1 MIHIRKAVIILCVT
15 ACIMAGC
22 TFRDPHT
29 IVSDYDKRGIR
40 LIALAP
46 VDNKTDDMEAA
57 RLLREK
63 ILEALYFKGYPRIPL
78 SMIDEKLKAGGSDG
92 STGNISPEAIGDLLE
107 VDAVMYCTLIEWK
120 TAFMGMYAPTT
131 VSVSLV
137 LKNTQTGTTVWSA
150 QHRIVERNYDLT
162 RERLELKSYQAYE
175 PAIRE
180 IINKTLS
187 SLPNGPDFAGSPPP
201 EKKFWKFWQS

>member
-1 MIHIRKAVIILCVT
+1 
-15 ACIMAGC
+15 MAGC
-22 TFRDPHT
+22 AFKDPHT
-29 IVSDYDKRGIR
+29 IASDSFDKGIR

-46 VDNKTDDMEAA
+46 VENKTDDVEAS

-78 SMIDEKLKAGGSDG
+78 SMIDEKLKTLGNGDG
-92 STGNISPEAIGDLLE
+92 TGNISPEAIGDILG
-107 VDAVMYCTLIEWK
+107 VDAVMYSTLTEW
-120 TAFMGMYAPTT
+120 TTTFIGMYASTT

-137 LKNTQTGTTVWSA
+137 LKDTQTGTTIWSA
-150 QHRIVERNYDLT
+150 KHRIIERNYDLT
-162 RERLELKSYQAYE
+162 RERLELKSCQAYE

-180 IINKTLS
+180 IIDKTLS
-187 SLPNGPDFAGSPPP
+187 SLPDGPDFVGSPPP

>member
-1 MIHIRKAVIILCVT
+1 MINIRKTVIILCVT
-15 ACIMAGC
+15 ACVMAGC
-22 TFRDPHT
+22 ASRDPHT

-78 SMIDEKLKAGGSDG
+78 GMIDEKLKAGGSDRG
-92 STGNISPEAIGDLLE
+92 TGTMSPEVIGNLLR
-107 VDAVMYCTLIEWK
+107 VDAVMYGTLTEW
-120 TAFMGMYAPTT
+120 TTTFIGMYASTT

-137 LKNTQTGTTVWSA
+137 LKDTQTGTTVWSA
-150 QHRIVERNYDLT
+150 KHRIVERNYDLT
-162 RERLELKSYQAYE
+162 RDRLELKSYQAYE

-180 IINKTLS
+180 IIDKTLS
-187 SLPNGPDFAGSPPP
+187 SLPDGPDFVGSPPP
-201 EKKFWKFWQS
+201 EKKFWKF

>member
-1 MIHIRKAVIILCVT
+1 MINIRKTVIILCIT
-15 ACIMAGC
+15 ACVMAGC
-22 TFRDPHT
+22 ASRDPHT

-78 SMIDEKLKAGGSDG
+78 GMIDEKLKAGGSDRG
-92 STGNISPEAIGDLLE
+92 TGTMSPEAIGNLLG
-107 VDAVMYCTLIEWK
+107 VDAVIYGTLTEW
-120 TAFMGMYAPTT
+120 TTTFIGMYASTT

-137 LKNTQTGTTVWSA
+137 LKDTQTGTTVWSA
-150 QHRIVERNYDLT
+150 KHRIVQRNYDLT
-162 RERLELKSYQAYE
+162 RERLQLKSYQAYE

-180 IINKTLS
+180 IIDKTLS
-187 SLPNGPDFAGSPPP
+187 SLPDGPDFVGSPPP
-201 EKKFWKFWQS
+201 EKKFWKF